1 MNSLVTQAS
10 GGQLRAASQFDLSPQ
25 NFEQAL
31 TFSNY
36 LAESDMV
43 PKDFKGKPGNCLIA
57 MQWGAELGLKPLQ
70 SLQNLAVINGRPALW
85 GDAVIAL
92 VLASPVCEY
101 VNEDD
106 DGKTAYCRVKRKG
119 GVEQV
124 RSFSMDDA
132 IKAGLAGKQG
142 PWSQYP
148 KRMRQMR
155 ARAFALRDVFPDV
168 LRGMPVAEE
177 LQDMANAAPPQG
189 ERHMGDAEVVQPEW
203 PADRWAA
210 GLAKWVDGI
219 VSGGKP
225 IADVLVWLGS
235 KGKVTAEQEKQLRD
249 EVAKRQGAS
258 AAPAG
263 AAAGPATDADGVLVV
278 DAAKL
283 EQDLRGAADLDTLY
297 KHGSLLDAVED
308 LGERQRLTEIF
319 EARVAELEG

>member
-1 MNSLVTQAS
+1 MSNALAHQSVTA
-10 GGQLRAASQFDLSPQ
+10 LRPASQFDLSPQ

-36 LAESDMV
+36 LADSDMV

-92 VLASPVCEY
+92 VLSSPVCEY
-101 VNEDD
+101 VTEDD
-106 DGKTAYCRVKRKG
+106 DGHTATCRVKRKG
-119 GVEQV
+119 APEQV

-132 IKAGLAGKQG
+132 RKAGLAGKQG
-142 PWSQYP
+142 PWTQYP

-168 LRGMPVAEE
+168 LRGMPIAEE
-177 LQDMANAAPPQG
+177 LQDIPTDTPAASQG
-189 ERHMGDAEVVQPEW
+189 ERHMGQAEVVQPEW

-219 VSGGKP
+219 AAGKP
-225 IADVLVWLGS
+225 LADVLAWLNS
-235 KGKVTAEQEKQLRD
+235 KAKVTPEQEQQLRS
-249 EVAKRQGAS
+249 EVAKRQQTADTS
-258 AAPAG
+258 ATEPD
-263 AAAGPATDADGVLVV
+263 PE
-278 DAAKL
+278 KL
-283 EQDLRGAADLDTLY
+283 AADIKACTDLEKLY
-297 KHGSLLDAVED
+297 ELGNLLEAVTDKDQHTAISQIFDA
-308 LGERQRLTEIF
+308 R
-319 EARVAELEG
+319 AAELEQA